1 MLLPALEILVG
12 LGLLTYGADRFVEG
26 ASATAANLGVSP
38 LLIGLTIVGFGT
50 SAPEMLVAVVAS
62 MNEKPELAIGNALG
76 SNITNIA
83 LVLGATALIAPLA
96 VDSKILRT
104 EFPVMLFAMI
114 LAVGLMVDFEL
125 GRRDGIILAVGA
137 VALIGFLIWLGLK
150 ASSGDRLAKEFE
162 DETVS
167 LPMSRALRG
176 LVLGLALLLL
186 GSNILVDGATTIAT
200 ALGVSELIIGLTI
213 VAIGTS
219 LPELAASAASA
230 LKGEPEIAIGNI
242 IGSNMFNMLA
252 VLPLPGL
259 IFPGPIQEVVVTRDG
274 AVMLGLAVA
283 MLLMSFG
290 FRGPGHINRI
300 EGALLLSAFCGYQ
313 WILYLSVVS

>member
-137 VALIGFLIWLGLK
+137 VAP
-150 ASSGDRLAKEFE
+150 DRIS
-162 DETVS
+162 D
-167 LPMSRALRG
+167 
-176 LVLGLALLLL
+176 LVR
-186 GSNILVDGATTIAT
+186 
-200 ALGVSELIIGLTI
+200 
-213 VAIGTS
+213 
-219 LPELAASAASA
+219 PE
-230 LKGEPEIAIGNI
+230 
-242 IGSNMFNMLA
+242 
-252 VLPLPGL
+252 
-259 IFPGPIQEVVVTRDG
+259 
-274 AVMLGLAVA
+274 
-283 MLLMSFG
+283 SFQ
-290 FRGPGHINRI
+290 R
-300 EGALLLSAFCGYQ
+300 
-313 WILYLSVVS
+313 